1 MIILFYNFMT
11 EEFLPRLGSYSIA
24 TINALMLCVIM
35 LAGIVILLGA
45 VGIKVSNNLG
55 STIVKGLFGAIGI
68 LVHFIWKGIVALLLC
83 ITGIIPTIYKKSQ
96 SIFSNSLGLNKN
108 ISSVLAF
115 IVVALFVIVII

>member
-24 TINALMLCVIM
+24 TINALMPCAIM
-35 LAGIVILLGA
+35 IAAIVILLGA
-45 VGIKVSNNLG
+45 VGMKISNNLV
-55 STIVKGLFGAIGI
+55 STIVKGVFGAIGI
-68 LVHFIWKGIVALLLC
+68 LAHFIWKGIVALFLC

-96 SIFSNSLGLNKN
+96 IVFSNSIGLNQN

-115 IVVALFVIVII
+115 LVVALFVIVII

>member
-11 EEFLPRLGSYSIA
+11 EEFLPRLGSSSIA
-24 TINALMLCVIM
+24 TINALMPCVIM

-83 ITGIIPTIYKKSQ
+83 ITGIIPTIYNAK
-96 SIFSNSLGLNKN
+96 
-108 ISSVLAF
+108 
-115 IVVALFVIVII
+115 VIYTTPL

>member
-24 TINALMLCVIM
+24 TINALMPCVIM

-55 STIVKGLFGAIGI
+55 STIVKGVFGTIGI
-68 LVHFIWKGIVALLLC
+68 LVHFIWKGIVVLFLC
-83 ITGIIPTIYKKSQ
+83 IIGIIPTVYKKSQ
-96 SIFSNSLGLNKN
+96 SVLSNSIGLSQN